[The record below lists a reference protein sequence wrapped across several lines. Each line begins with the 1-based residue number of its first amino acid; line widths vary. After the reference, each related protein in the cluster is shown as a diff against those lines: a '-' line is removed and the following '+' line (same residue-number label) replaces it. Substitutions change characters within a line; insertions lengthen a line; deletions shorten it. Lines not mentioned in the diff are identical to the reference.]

1 MSASRKSSKSDNG
14 RSPHSLRGGSL
25 EANRLAVAIL
35 EVLAGLRT
43 PTDAAQVLGISLP
56 RYYQLEVR
64 ALEGMVAA
72 CESRKKGRQL
82 TTESRIR
89 KLEEQLTQAQAECA
103 RQQALVRATQRT
115 IGLKAPTAPG
125 KTKAGSAS
133 GKRRRK
139 RKPTV
144 RALRA
149 VRALRETVSEATH
162 DPSSADRS
170 DSDASTSLAGSV
182 RNGRPAE

>member
-1 MSASRKSSKSDNG
+1 MSASRKSSKTDRG
-14 RSPHSLRGGSL
+14 RSAHSLRGGSA

-64 ALEGMVAA
+64 ALEGLVSA

-82 TTESRIR
+82 TPESRIR
-89 KLEEQLTQAQAECA
+89 RLEEQLTQAQTECA

-115 IGLKAPTAPG
+115 IGLKAPTAPA
-125 KTKAGSAS
+125 KSKARTVP

-139 RKPTV
+139 RRPTV

-149 VRALRETVSEATH
+149 VRALQETISESTVDESTADLT
-162 DPSSADRS
+162 DRNASS
-170 DSDASTSLAGSV
+170 STAGST
-182 RNGRPAE
+182 RNGRSPE